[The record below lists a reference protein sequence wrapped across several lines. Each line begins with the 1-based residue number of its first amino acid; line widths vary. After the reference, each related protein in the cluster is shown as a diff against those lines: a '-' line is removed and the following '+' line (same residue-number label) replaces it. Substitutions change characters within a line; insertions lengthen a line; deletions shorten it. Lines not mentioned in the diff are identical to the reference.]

1 MTLTVAFSNFEFFF
15 FFHFQKGFML
25 VYSREKLK
33 CGFSFFFAVSRILL
47 TDRKLALC
55 FVTFVKTIRVLRKLC
70 TFSSCT
76 AVIYFERSCMLKNRL
91 FFYENL

>member
-1 MTLTVAFSNFEFFF
+1 MTLTVAFSNFEFF

-33 CGFSFFFAVSRILL
+33 CCFPLFFAVSRILL

-55 FVTFVKTIRVLRKLC
+55 FVTFVKNYSCNEEIVHIFKLY
-70 TFSSCT
+70 SCN
-76 AVIYFERSCMLKNRL
+76 IF
-91 FFYENL
+91 

>member
-15 FFHFQKGFML
+15 LFHFQKGFML

-33 CGFSFFFAVSRILL
+33 CCFSFFFAVSRILL

-55 FVTFVKTIRVLRKLC
+55 FVTFVKNYSCNEEIVHIFKLY
-70 TFSSCT
+70 SCN
-76 AVIYFERSCMLKNRL
+76 IF
-91 FFYENL
+91 

>member
-1 MTLTVAFSNFEFFF
+1 
-15 FFHFQKGFML
+15 ML

-55 FVTFVKTIRVLRKLC
+55 FVTFVKNY
-70 TFSSCT
+70 SCIEEI
-76 AVIYFERSCMLKNRL
+76 VHIF
-91 FFYENL
+91 